1 MHYDFNHYF
10 YINHIKMNLNPT
22 KIAEDINNLNLNTE
36 DRRELFKLLL
46 LTTKIVEERENVN
59 TERDVA
65 KVSGI

>member
-1 MHYDFNHYF
+1 
-10 YINHIKMNLNPT
+10 MNLNPT

-46 LTTKIVEERENVN
+46 LTTKIVEELKNVN